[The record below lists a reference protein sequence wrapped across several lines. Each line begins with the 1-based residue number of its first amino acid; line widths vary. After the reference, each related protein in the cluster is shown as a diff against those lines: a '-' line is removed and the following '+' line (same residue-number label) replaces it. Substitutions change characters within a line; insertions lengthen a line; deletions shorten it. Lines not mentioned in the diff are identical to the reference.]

1 MYYFINDYSEGA
13 HPKLLEALVKSN
25 EEHLTGYG
33 TDHYCDDAKE
43 KIKAFAKVES
53 DDIYFISGGTQTNM
67 IVISTMLAPYEG
79 VIAASTG
86 HVNLHEAGAIEHT
99 GHKVFSLPAH
109 DGKIDANELKEYLET
124 FYADENHEHMPFPG
138 MVYVSFPTE
147 YGTLYSKDEL
157 TNISNVCHD
166 YNLPLF
172 LDGARLGYG
181 LAAKHDLE
189 IEDISHLTD
198 VFYIGGTKVG
208 ALCGEA
214 VVFTHN
220 NAPKHFI
227 TQIKQNGALLA
238 KGRLMGVQFD
248 ALFTDDLYLKI
259 SKNAIDCA
267 MALKQGLQAQGFHLY
282 IDSPTNQ
289 QFIVVNNEDL
299 KKMREFVAYGFWEK
313 YDDTH
318 TVIRLATSWATK
330 MDDVKGLLKRLG
342 DLA

>member
-33 TDHYCDDAKE
+33 SDPYCASAKE
-43 KIKAFAKVES
+43 KIKAFTKVDS

-67 IVISTMLAPYEG
+67 IVISTMLAPYEA
-79 VIAASTG
+79 VVAATTG
-86 HVNLHEAGAIEHT
+86 HVNFHEAGAIEHA
-99 GHKVFSLPAH
+99 GRKVLTIPSH
-109 DGKIDANELKEYLET
+109 DGKIDAGELKDYLAT
-124 FYADENHEHMPFPG
+124 FYADENHEHMAFPG
-138 MVYVSFPTE
+138 MVYVSHPTE
-147 YGTLYSKDEL
+147 YGTLYSKAEL
-157 TNISNVCHD
+157 TAISDACHEYD
-166 YNLPLF
+166 LPLF
-172 LDGARLGYG
+172 LDGARLGYA

-189 IEDISHLTD
+189 IEEIGALTD
-198 VFYIGGTKVG
+198 VFYLGGTKVG

-220 NAPKHFI
+220 NAPKHFL

-259 SKNAIDCA
+259 SQNAIACA
-267 MALKQGLQAQGFHLY
+267 MALKKGLIERGYHLY

-289 QFIVVNNEDL
+289 QFIVVANEEL
-299 KKMREFVAYGFWEK
+299 KKMQEYVAYGFWEK

-330 MDDVKGLLKRLG
+330 MDDVKGLLAMMERH
-342 DLA
+342 